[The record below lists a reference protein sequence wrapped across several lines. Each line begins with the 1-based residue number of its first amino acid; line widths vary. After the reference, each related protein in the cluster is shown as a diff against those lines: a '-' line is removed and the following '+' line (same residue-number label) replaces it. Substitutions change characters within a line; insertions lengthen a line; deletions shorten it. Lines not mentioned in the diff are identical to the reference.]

1 MKTASQLLRLALD
14 IGYSQA
20 ELARLLDVD
29 HSRVSRWLS
38 GSTPKHADK
47 FLKLQALLAPKG
59 RK

>member
-14 IGYSQA
+14 VGYTQA
-20 ELARLLDVD
+20 ELARILGVD

-38 GSTPKHADK
+38 GNTPKHADT
-47 FLKLQALLAPKG
+47 FLKLSALLAPKG